1 MTTKFPFRFV
11 RNKSWKRYKSII
23 RQFMDID
30 AGRQTITWA
39 KRIMQ
44 PMTHGE
50 DYLPYYQNIQ
60 IEALCYYNSFR
71 NWPINKETVT
81 GELDDENLSI
91 MITDSFLQS
100 IGHLNSEGYWDFNWS
115 EDRFI
120 INGIIYKPSG
130 DTQVAQAKDQALV
143 FLVILKRDKDVLSL
157 NFI

>member
-1 MTTKFPFRFV
+1 MTTKYPFRFV
-11 RNKSWKRYKSII
+11 RNKSWERYKSII
-23 RQFMDID
+23 RQFIDVD

-50 DYLPYYQNIQ
+50 DYNPVYQNIQ

-91 MITDSFLQS
+91 MVTDSFLQS

-130 DTQVAQAKDQALV
+130 DTQVAQAKDRALV
-143 FLVILKRDKDVLSL
+143 FLLILKRDKDVLSL